1 MKSKTKKGATE
12 RGGAKPPLVHSARP
26 GFDEYFM
33 NIVDDVATRST
44 CLRRKLG
51 AVIVKDKR
59 IIATGYNGAPRN
71 LPHCLDAGCLRDEL
85 KIASGTRH
93 EICRAVH
100 AEQNAVL
107 QCAAY
112 GVPCEGATVYTSS
125 SPCMIC
131 AKILVNSGI
140 RRVVYKG
147 NYPDPEALAL
157 LKHAKVSVEKFEL

>member
-1 MKSKTKKGATE
+1 MDNKKMTRKSSPATLAKKHVE
-12 RGGAKPPLVHSARP
+12 RP

-44 CLRRKLG
+44 CLRRRLG

-71 LPHCLDAGCLRDEL
+71 LPHCLDIGCLRDEL

-107 QCAAY
+107 QCAAH
-112 GVPCEGATVYTSS
+112 GVSCEGATVYTSS

-131 AKILVNSGI
+131 AKMLVNAGI
-140 RRVVYKG
+140 KRIVFKG
-147 NYPDPEALAL
+147 DYPDPEAVEL
-157 LKHAKVSVEKFEL
+157 LRKAGVAVEKFG

>member
-1 MKSKTKKGATE
+1 MTDKKTSKASLSPKH
-12 RGGAKPPLVHSARP
+12 AKRP
-26 GFDEYFM
+26 EFDEYFM
-33 NIVDDVATRST
+33 NIVDDVAKRST
-44 CLRRKLG
+44 CLRRQLG

-85 KIASGTRH
+85 KIPSGTRH

-131 AKILVNSGI
+131 AKILINAGI
-140 RRVVYKG
+140 KRVVYRG
-147 NYPDPEALAL
+147 DYPDREAVHT
-157 LKHAKVSVEKFEL
+157 LKAAGVRVEKFG